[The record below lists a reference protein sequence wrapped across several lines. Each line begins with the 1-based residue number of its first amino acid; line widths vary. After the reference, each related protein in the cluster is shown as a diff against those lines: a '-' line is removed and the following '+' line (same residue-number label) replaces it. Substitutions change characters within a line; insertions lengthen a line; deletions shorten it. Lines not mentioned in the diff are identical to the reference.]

1 MVKGMNVVLD
11 SFWKYMP
18 FELKEFLLTGNLGP
32 IHCGMTER
40 DVIKCLGE
48 PPEKRVI
55 EKAHGFFREVRF
67 YYDSVTLFFQ
77 DDSIS
82 LYGLWIEECDII
94 PKFLEPSGY
103 FPIKD
108 TSMDQFLEFL
118 KAEQI
123 PFRERKPPE
132 SSLYKIF
139 TEGGVAVMGW
149 RIVRSLVIPCPGTER
164 WRTIMRTDQDL
175 RVPMKKST

>member
-1 MVKGMNVVLD
+1 
-11 SFWKYMP
+11 MP
-18 FELKEFLLTGNLGP
+18 LELKEFLLTGNLGP
-32 IHCGMTER
+32 IHCGMTEQEI
-40 DVIKCLGE
+40 IKFLGE

-77 DDSIS
+77 DNLIS

-103 FPIKD
+103 FPIRN
-108 TSMDQFLEFL
+108 TPMDQFLAWLRE
-118 KAEQI
+118 EQI

-139 TEGGVAVMGW
+139 TKGGVAVMGSMK
-149 RIVRSLVIPCPGTER
+149 VSSLVIPCPGTER
-164 WRTIMRTDQDL
+164 WRTIMRTDEDL
-175 RVPMKKST
+175 RVSMKKST